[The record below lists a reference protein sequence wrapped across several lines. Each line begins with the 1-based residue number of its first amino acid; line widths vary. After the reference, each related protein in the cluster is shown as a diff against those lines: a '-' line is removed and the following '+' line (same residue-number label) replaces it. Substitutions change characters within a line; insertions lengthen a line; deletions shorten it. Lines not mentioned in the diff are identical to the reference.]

1 MDRSVTGGVVAVEAL
16 VEAGIDVAFTVSGE
30 SFLEVLEGL
39 RRRQNA
45 IRLVTCRHEGGAAF
59 AAEAFGKLT
68 GRPAAVFVSRGPG
81 ATNAA
86 IGVHTAR
93 QDSTPLL
100 LFVGQVKS
108 HSRGTEAFQEID
120 QAAMFR
126 PVAKAVF
133 EPAEPAAIY
142 DTVSEAAR
150 VTVGGRPGPVVVV
163 LPRDFTEAPVAEVGR
178 GGEAIEATS
187 DALDT
192 GPALALIRGA
202 TRPLVIA
209 GEQIAVEGAHTALAA
224 FAEALGAPI
233 MVAYR
238 RQDVIDNRHPAY
250 AGHLE
255 INRMGFQLDALAEA
269 DLLIAAGSRMDGIT
283 AADGALPALGQ
294 KLLVVHP
301 DAAVIDRLNADG
313 ALQAGAAAG
322 LHALTAALS
331 DHRPADGLLGWR
343 DGLHKAYLAFSDPAG
358 SSTQGAVDLAQIV
371 AEVGRATDGDAIIL
385 TDGGSFA
392 RWVHRFHQF
401 CRPASQAGPMA
412 GAMGYAVPGAL
423 GAKLA
428 HPDRPVVAFVGDGG
442 FLMTGQE
449 LVTAVEQGLAVTIIL
464 CDNGAHGSI
473 LQGQERRFGK
483 AAIYGT
489 RLASP
494 DFAAMAR
501 AMGVAAW
508 RIDRTADFAPAFAA
522 AQKVDGPRLLHLIT
536 DLRDIVPFEAGPEAV

>member
-1 MDRSVTGGVVAVEAL
+1 MTGGIAAVEAL

-100 LFVGQVKS
+100 LFVGHVKS

-120 QAAMFR
+120 QRAMFE

-133 EPAEPAAIY
+133 EPATPAAIY
-142 DTVSEAAR
+142 ETVSQAAR
-150 VTVGGRPGPVVVV
+150 LAIEGRPGPVVVV
-163 LPRDFTEAPVAEVGR
+163 LPRDFTEAAVAEVVPDG
-178 GGEAIEATS
+178 
-187 DALDT
+187 DT
-192 GPALALIRGA
+192 VEPTRESVDVAPALALIRDA
-202 TRPLVIA
+202 SRPLVIA
-209 GEQIAVEGAHTALAA
+209 GELIATEGAHGALAA
-224 FAEALGAPI
+224 FADALGAPV
-233 MVAYR
+233 MAAYR
-238 RQDVIDNRHPAY
+238 RQDVIDNQHSAY

-255 INRMGFQLDALAEA
+255 INRVGFQLDALAEA
-269 DLLIAAGSRMDGIT
+269 DLLIAAGCRMDGIT
-283 AADGALPALGQ
+283 GADGALPAPGQ
-294 KLLVVHP
+294 KLLVLHP
-301 DAAVIDRLNADG
+301 EAAVLDRLGADG
-313 ALQAGAAAG
+313 ALRAGAETG
-322 LHALTAALS
+322 LRALVVGLGGHISDPAL
-331 DHRPADGLLGWR
+331 RAWR
-343 DGLHKAYLAFSDPAG
+343 DGLHKAYLDFSDPAG
-358 SSTQGAVDLAQIV
+358 STAKGAVDLGAVV
-371 AEVGRATDGDAIIL
+371 AEVGRATGGDAIVL

-392 RWVHRFHQF
+392 RWVHRFHRF
-401 CRPASQAGPMA
+401 RRPASQAGPMA

-423 GAKLA
+423 GARLA
-428 HPDRPVVAFVGDGG
+428 FPERPVVAFVGDGG

-449 LVTAVEQGLAVTIIL
+449 LVTAVEQNLAVTIIL

-473 LQGQERRFGK
+473 LQGQERRFGA

-501 AMGVAAW
+501 AMGVTAW
-508 RIDRTADFAPAFAA
+508 RIDKNADFAPAFAA
-522 AQKVDGPRLLHLIT
+522 ALEVDGPRLLHLIT
-536 DLRDIVPFEAGPEAV
+536 DLRDIVPFDGGPEAV

>member
-1 MDRSVTGGVVAVEAL
+1 M
-16 VEAGIDVAFTVSGE
+16 
-30 SFLEVLEGL
+30 
-39 RRRQNA
+39 
-45 IRLVTCRHEGGAAF
+45 
-59 AAEAFGKLT
+59 
-68 GRPAAVFVSRGPG
+68 
-81 ATNAA
+81 
-86 IGVHTAR
+86 
-93 QDSTPLL
+93 
-100 LFVGQVKS
+100 
-108 HSRGTEAFQEID
+108 
-120 QAAMFR
+120 
-126 PVAKAVF
+126 
-133 EPAEPAAIY
+133 
-142 DTVSEAAR
+142 
-150 VTVGGRPGPVVVV
+150 
-163 LPRDFTEAPVAEVGR
+163 
-178 GGEAIEATS
+178 
-187 DALDT
+187 DT

-209 GEQIAVEGAHTALAA
+209 GEQIAVEGAHAA
-224 FAEALGAPI
+224 FADFADALGAPV
-233 MVAYR
+233 MAAYR
-238 RQDVIDNRHPAY
+238 RQDVVDNRHPAY

-283 AADGALPALGQ
+283 AADGALPAPGQ
-294 KLLVVHP
+294 NLLVLHP
-301 DAAVIDRLNADG
+301 DAAIIERLGADG
-313 ALQAGAAAG
+313 ALQAGAAAS
-322 LHALTAALS
+322 LQALTAGLS
-331 DHRPADGLLGWR
+331 DHRPDGALLAWR

-358 SSTQGAVDLAQIV
+358 SSTQGAVDLAAIV

-401 CRPASQAGPMA
+401 RRPASQAGPMA

-423 GAKLA
+423 GARLA

-508 RIDRTADFAPAFAA
+508 RIEKTADFAPAFAV
-522 AQKVDGPRLLHLIT
+522 AQKHDGPRLLHLIT